1 MNLREAYLER
11 PVKLQREIEH
21 EAGKIRTWAGMYI
34 DPFDPDPDV
43 IRIDD
48 IAHAL
53 SLICRYN
60 GHVDHHYSVAQHSL
74 EVVRFL
80 QDKGAP
86 TSVQLEGLLHDAAEA
101 YMGDLAS
108 PLKHNRHMHAYAIA
122 EQRLQEAILKRYL
135 PNTVYQWD
143 QVKVADD
150 AAYQMERISFLFPF
164 ETAEDMMYEKFGR
177 SVIVPKEPAE
187 VEQEFLFKFRT
198 LAEPIYKG
206 KNRGVPL

>member
-11 PVKLQREIEH
+11 PVKLQRELEH
-21 EAGKIRTWAGMYI
+21 EQGKIRTWAGMYI

-60 GHVDHHYSVAQHSL
+60 GHVDRHYSVAQHSL
-74 EVVRFL
+74 EVVRYL
-80 QDKGAP
+80 EDHLCP
-86 TSVQLEGLLHDAAEA
+86 TPVLLHGLLHDAAEA
-101 YMGDLAS
+101 YMGDLPS
-108 PLKHNRHMHAYAIA
+108 PLKHNIA
-122 EQRLQEAILKRYL
+122 MVDYDGAELRLLEKILERYI
-135 PNTVYQWD
+135 PYRYHQWD
-143 QVKVADD
+143 KVKEADD
-150 AAYQMERISFLFPF
+150 AVYQMERISFLFPF
-164 ETAEDMMYEKFGR
+164 ETAEDMMYEKYRR

-198 LAEPIYKG
+198 LAEPIHEGYR
-206 KNRGVPL
+206 RGVPV